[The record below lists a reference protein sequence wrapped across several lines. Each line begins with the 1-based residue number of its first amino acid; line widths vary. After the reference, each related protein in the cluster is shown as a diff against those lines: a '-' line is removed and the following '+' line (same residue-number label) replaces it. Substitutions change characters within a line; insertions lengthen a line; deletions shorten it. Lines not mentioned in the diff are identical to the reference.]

1 MAWTSHTVGIPAM
14 TSMQDFT
21 VCVIVAVLILREVFL
36 WGIKCFPEIAPR
48 HSSWRLTT
56 ARYLVFMSESQ
67 LKQTKT
73 FSSNMYFF
81 FFFFFDCV
89 GFYIRLLPWAECLPV
104 FVSGSGVKMAAAPVW
119 APLLPIQPQP
129 KVWNRLHLILNTWQQ
144 LERRKGERRKKFFF
158 FKKKKEKRKEKR
170 SGFVNELPPTLP
182 LSVHP

>member
-1 MAWTSHTVGIPAM
+1 MARTSHTVGIPAM

-21 VCVIVAVLILREVFL
+21 VCVIVAVLILHEVFL

-48 HSSWRLTT
+48 HSSWRRTT

-67 LKQTKT
+67 LKQTET
-73 FSSNMYFF
+73 FSSNMYFFF

-158 FKKKKEKRKEKR
+158 FKKEKRKEKR

-182 LSVHP
+182 LSVLP